1 MKIAIIAITANGARL
16 GARLRRG
23 IADSE
28 LFVPSKHAD
37 SIESPATPYTEE
49 LRSLISRLWHE
60 IDGLVCIMAQRY
72 RRADD
77 RAATGRKGQ

>member
-16 GARLRRG
+16 GERLRRG

-28 LFVPSKHAD
+28 LFIPSKHAD
-37 SIESPATPYTEE
+37 SIETPATPYTEE

-60 IDGLVCIMAQRY
+60 KDGLVCIMASGIVVRLI
-72 RRADD
+72 APT
-77 RAATGRKGQ
+77 AGRKGP